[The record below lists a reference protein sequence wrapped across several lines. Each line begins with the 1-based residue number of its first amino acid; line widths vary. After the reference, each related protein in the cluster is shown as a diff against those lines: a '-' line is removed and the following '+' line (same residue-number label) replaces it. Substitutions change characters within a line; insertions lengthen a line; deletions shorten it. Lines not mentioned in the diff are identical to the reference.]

1 MEAKAFPDFSLI
13 QAFRSLRENPLV
25 LAALVGAVS
34 GFFAT
39 AFWEAIAILEASIS
53 YLILVAGAPGAFFRP
68 LFPAVGAFLAV
79 FLARHLFGLASPV
92 GVEKVM
98 ADARR
103 GALGPPFRIVPAV
116 FLNSILCIGSG
127 GSAGREAPVVVMG
140 GSLAAW
146 FARKLRLPGS
156 SRQILLAA
164 GAAASIAAAFNAP
177 LAGVFFAVEIILG
190 DLRSTSLLPVVLA
203 SATGAAVCRATEG
216 SSTAAHLQVPAYS
229 FSGFWEAFLYLGLG
243 VLCGIVAP
251 LFVRLLEGSKN
262 WLQRLPT
269 NPLLVAS
276 MGGLGVGLL
285 GLLVPGVLG
294 NGYPWLIEACSG
306 TLSGVW
312 APALLAGKMV
322 ATAVT
327 LGTCGWGGDFAPML
341 FVGAMVGGSYGKALE
356 TVLGVT
362 VVHSGSYAMVGMG
375 ALLAAAVRCPLTAI
389 ALLFELT
396 GSYEVI
402 LPIMI
407 AVAGATFVA
416 RRFVPLGLYHQRL
429 KHLGGLAFE
438 MAGWLPEVTVEE
450 VMEKELVVFPEAAP
464 LEDLLQKLLHH
475 PQLTFPV
482 VNSSGRLVGAVRLS
496 DLRTVIRE
504 LPSWVPL
511 VASDLAVA
519 PVPLL
524 TASMRLEEAAETL
537 MSSGWEELPV
547 VRDAADPRPCGLLS
561 SKQVLAA
568 AFSHLPTTGDAR

>member
-1 MEAKAFPDFSLI
+1 MELKVFPDFSLI

-25 LAALVGAVS
+25 LAAGVGAVS

-53 YLILVAGAPGAFFRP
+53 YWVAGGLGAFLRP

-98 ADARR
+98 ADARS

-156 SRQILLAA
+156 SRQVLLAA

-216 SSTAAHLQVPAYS
+216 SSTAAHLQVPAYT
-229 FSGFWEAFLYLGLG
+229 FAGFWEAFLYLGLG

-251 LFVRLLEGSKN
+251 FFVRLLERSKDL
-262 WLQRLPT
+262 LQRLPT
-269 NPLLVAS
+269 NPLLLALT
-276 MGGLGVGLL
+276 GGLGVGLL

-294 NGYPWLIEACSG
+294 NGYPWLLEACHG

-312 APALLAGKMV
+312 AVALLAGKMV

-341 FVGAMVGGSYGKALE
+341 FVGAMVGGAYGKALE

-362 VVHSGSYAMVGMG
+362 VVHPGSYAMVGMG

-407 AVAGATFVA
+407 AVAGASFVA
-416 RRFVPLGLYHQRL
+416 RRFLPLGLYHQRL
-429 KHLGGLAFE
+429 AHLGGLAFE
-438 MAGWLPEVTVEE
+438 MAEWLPEVTVEE

-464 LEDLLQKLLHH
+464 LEDLLQKVLHH
-475 PQLTFPV
+475 PQQTFPV
-482 VNSSGRLVGAVRLS
+482 VNSNGHLVGAVRLS
-496 DLRTVIRE
+496 DLRAVIRE

-524 TASMRLEEAAETL
+524 TASMRLGQAAETL
-537 MSSGWEELPV
+537 LGSGWEELPV

-561 SKQVLAA
+561 SKKVLAA
-568 AFSHLPTTGDAR
+568 AFSRLPTTGEGR